1 MICRFFED
9 GQKLNV
15 ADLNE
20 ITVLVDRSETA
31 LTEVALNQWPSQ
43 LKGPPHLHEKKEQ
56 MFFIVSGAG
65 LVRVGD
71 QTFEVKPNDLVYVP
85 AAAKHQTIATSAEPL
100 RYLLFNA
107 FADSDKEGHASF
119 AEHVEKVKNTR
130 KEQALAQSAGTG
142 PPAAKAAP
150 VAEPQYVGDVL
161 SRLQPDAGNASQTVL
176 LDNAD
181 TQRCRAMLV
190 SAPASGKVGPYRL
203 DDREQA
209 LFVLSGTGRV
219 AIGHESGHAGRGY
232 VAFVP
237 RDATFAAEA
246 AGERLTFLCLETI
259 IDTP

>member
-130 KEQALAQSAGTG
+130 KEQALAS
-142 PPAAKAAP
+142 PPAPAHPPPRPHRSPSRNTWGTFCHGFNRMQGTLRRPCCWTMPTLNAAVPCWSRHPPPAKSARTASTTGSRRSSFFP
-150 VAEPQYVGDVL
+150 EP
-161 SRLQPDAGNASQTVL
+161 AGSPSVTKAGMPGEVTWHSFRET
-176 LDNAD
+176 
-181 TQRCRAMLV
+181 RPSPPKR
-190 SAPASGKVGPYRL
+190 PA
-203 DDREQA
+203 
-209 LFVLSGTGRV
+209 
-219 AIGHESGHAGRGY
+219 RG
-232 VAFVP
+232 
-237 RDATFAAEA
+237 
-246 AGERLTFLCLETI
+246 
-259 IDTP
+259 